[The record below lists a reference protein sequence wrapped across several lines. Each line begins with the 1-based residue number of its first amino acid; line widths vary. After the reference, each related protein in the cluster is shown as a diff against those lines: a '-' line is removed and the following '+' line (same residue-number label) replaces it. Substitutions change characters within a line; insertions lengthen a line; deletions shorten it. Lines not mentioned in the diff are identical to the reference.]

1 MEGMTSGVLVV
12 DDDAVFRELAQR
24 IVRGAGL
31 SVAGEA
37 ATVAAALAAVGDLSP
52 SAVLLDVGLPDGDGL
67 TLAAHLATLSR
78 PPSVVLT
85 SSDPDLVNEEDVRR
99 CGARAFIA
107 KADLPGANLR
117 VLLAG
122 G

>member
-12 DDDAVFRELAQR
+12 DDDAVFRDLAQR

-52 SAVLLDVGLPDGDGL
+52 SAVLLDVGL
-67 TLAAHLATLSR
+67 
-78 PPSVVLT
+78 SVVLT